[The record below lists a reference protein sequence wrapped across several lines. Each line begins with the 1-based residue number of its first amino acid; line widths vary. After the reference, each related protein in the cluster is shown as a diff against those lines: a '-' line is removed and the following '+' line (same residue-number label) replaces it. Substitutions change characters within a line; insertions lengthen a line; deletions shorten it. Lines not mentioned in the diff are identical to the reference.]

1 MSENSAKENVRNIN
15 FERICA
21 LIFGDC
27 KNVKNLH
34 IFLNQCLPYYF
45 TIKSAKIQKQLGAWW
60 LNRLFENEMNFS

>member
-27 KNVKNLH
+27 KNVKNL
-34 IFLNQCLPYYF
+34 FLNQCLPYYCF
-45 TIKSAKIQKQLGAWW
+45 TIKSAKIQAWHGG
-60 LNRLFENEMNFS
+60 

>member
-1 MSENSAKENVRNIN
+1 MSENFAKENVRNIN

-34 IFLNQCLPYYF
+34 IFLNQCLPGLPYYF
-45 TIKSAKIQKQLGAWW
+45 TIKSAKIHKQLG
-60 LNRLFENEMNFS
+60 MMVKSVI